1 MHSHTHSPP
10 PALSR
15 HQRRRQQSLLAM
27 LCGGLATLGLLV
39 VFALHSGT
47 SASMGGS
54 RPRSQTVASTAE
66 LTTLDT
72 GVEVL
77 IRTPLLRT
85 PLRYMSRY
93 SGLVLVFHG
102 CSHGAYDWASPAEC
116 RRCIGLPEERLMA
129 DSLVAAGMVVVA
141 PSSADR
147 DSKCWHVQ

>member
-1 MHSHTHSPP
+1 MYSGQM
-10 PALSR
+10 LS
-15 HQRRRQQSLLAM
+15 
-27 LCGGLATLGLLV
+27 GGLATVGLLV
-39 VFALHSGT
+39 IFALGSGPT
-47 SASMGGS
+47 AAVGGA
-54 RPRSQTVASTAE
+54 RPSSQTVASTAE

-77 IRTPLLRT
+77 IRTPL
-85 PLRYMSRY
+85 RYVDARSRDSY

-116 RRCIGLPEERLMA
+116 GRCVGLPEERLIA

-147 DSKCWHVQ
+147 NSKCWHAR